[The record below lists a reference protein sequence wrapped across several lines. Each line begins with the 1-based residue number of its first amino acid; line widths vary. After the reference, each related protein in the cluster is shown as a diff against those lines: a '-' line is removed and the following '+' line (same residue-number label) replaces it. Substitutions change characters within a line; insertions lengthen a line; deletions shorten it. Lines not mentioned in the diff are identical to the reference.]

1 MTPVQ
6 SAEKA
11 LREGDPDAALKSLQ
25 DGVRVRPADAKLRV
39 FLFQLLCVMG
49 QWPRAQTQLELCGEL
64 DAGTLAMVNTYRE
77 ALKCENLREAV
88 FAGKNT
94 PMVFGKPQAW
104 VALLI
109 EALRCDARGDHASAA
124 RLREDAL
131 EAAPATSGKLAGKL
145 ADNPAGDPAASPD
158 GTPFEWIADADS
170 RLGPVL
176 EAIINGRYCWVP
188 FSALTKVV
196 IEAPADLR
204 DLVWSAAQL
213 EFSNGGSSVALIP
226 TRYPGTAEQADG
238 ALRLARRTEWLELGA
253 THFRGLGQRVLAT
266 SAADVDLLQVR
277 EITLQPEPDANS
289 AAEAA
294 AAASP

>member
-6 SAEKA
+6 AAEQA
-11 LREGDPDAALKSLQ
+11 LREGNTDAALKSLQ
-25 DGVRVRPADAKLRV
+25 DGVRAQPANPKLRV
-39 FLFQLLCVMG
+39 FLFQLLCVLG
-49 QWPRAQTQLELCGEL
+49 QWPRALTQLEVCGEL
-64 DAGTLAMVNTYRE
+64 DAGTLAMVSTYRE

-109 EALRCDARGDHASAA
+109 EALRCDARGDGASAA
-124 RLREDAL
+124 RLRDDAF
-131 EAAPATSGKLAGKL
+131 EAAPATPGSA
-145 ADNPAGDPAASPD
+145 D

-176 EAIINGRYCWVP
+176 EAVINGRYCWVP
-188 FSALTKVV
+188 FGALSKIT

-213 EFSNGGSSVALIP
+213 EFSNGGGSVALIP
-226 TRYPGTAEQADG
+226 TRYPGSADEADG
-238 ALRLARRTEWLELGA
+238 AIRLARRTDWLELGPN
-253 THFRGLGQRVLAT
+253 HFRGLGQRVLTT
-266 SAADVDLLQVR
+266 SAADFDLLQVR
-277 EITLQPEPDANS
+277 EITLQPAADAQAVADS
-289 AAEAA
+289 APAA
-294 AAASP
+294 PSAT